1 MQRIGKAIR
10 LVFINPIAFTMK
22 KYLLVL
28 FVACA
33 GNAAFAQ
40 NNWKSPYLTKSL
52 SGQSVKEVFV
62 NTSGGSITVSG
73 APGEEPRVEVFIQ
86 GNNGN
91 GDLPKE
97 EIQKRL
103 DENYDFKVDVN
114 SGELHASAKNKKNNM
129 DWKKSL
135 SISFRVYVPGNVT
148 TTLNTSGGSIH
159 LDNLT
164 GAQQFETSGGSLHL
178 DKIAGA
184 IKGRTSGG
192 SIHVNNSNNDI
203 DLQTS
208 GGSIEANNCTGRIR
222 LETSGGSLHLN
233 GLKGDIKATTSGGSI
248 SGNKIDGDFVTGTSG
263 GSINLTDLSCSLDA
277 STSAGSVRAQFLS
290 VGKSVKID
298 VSAGR
303 VDLQLPSKQGLNLD
317 VRADRVVANLGEGF
331 AGNKDKER
339 VEGKLNGGG
348 ALIEVRGDTRV
359 NLTVN

>member
-1 MQRIGKAIR
+1 
-10 LVFINPIAFTMK
+10 MK

-28 FVACA
+28 LVACA
-33 GNAAFAQ
+33 GSSAFAQ
-40 NNWKSPYLTKSL
+40 NNGKTPYLTKSL
-52 SGQSVKEVFV
+52 SGQSIKDVFV

-73 APGEEPRVEVFIQ
+73 ASDEQPRVEVFIQ

-103 DENYDFKVDVN
+103 DENYDLKVDV
-114 SGELHASAKNKKNNM
+114 SGGELHASAKNKKNNI

-135 SISFRVYVPGNVT
+135 SISFRIYVPGNVAT
-148 TTLNTSGGSIH
+148 NLNTSGGSIH

-178 DKIAGA
+178 DKITGT

-192 SIHVNNSNNDI
+192 SIHVSNSKEDI

-208 GGSIEANNCTGRIR
+208 GGSVEANNCTGRIR
-222 LETSGGSLHLN
+222 LETSGGSLHLD

-248 SGNKIDGDFVTGTSG
+248 SGNKIDGDFITGTSG

-277 STSAGSVRAQFLS
+277 STSAGSIHAQFIS

-298 VSAGR
+298 ASSGR

-317 VRADRVVANLGEGF
+317 LRADRIETNLADNFSGS
-331 AGNKDKER
+331 KDKER

-348 ALIEVRGDTRV
+348 SLVEVRGSNRV
-359 NLTVN
+359 SLTVN

>member
-1 MQRIGKAIR
+1 
-10 LVFINPIAFTMK
+10 MK

-33 GNAAFAQ
+33 GSSVFAQ
-40 NNWKSPYLTKSL
+40 NNQKTPYLTKSL
-52 SGQSVKEVFV
+52 SGQSIKDVFV

-73 APGEEPRVEVFIQ
+73 ATGEEPRVEVFIQ

-91 GDLPKE
+91 GGLPKE

-103 DENYDFKVDVN
+103 DENYDLKVDVS

-129 DWKKSL
+129 DWKRSL
-135 SISFRVYVPGNVT
+135 SISFRVYVPGNVAT
-148 TTLNTSGGSIH
+148 SLSTSGGSIH

-178 DKIAGA
+178 DKITGT

-192 SIHVNNSNNDI
+192 SIHVSNSKEDI

-208 GGSIEANNCTGRIR
+208 GGSVEANNCTGRIR
-222 LETSGGSLHLN
+222 LETSGGSLHLD

-248 SGNKIDGDFVTGTSG
+248 SGNKIDGDFITGTSG
-263 GSINLTDLSCSLDA
+263 GSINLTDLSCSLNA
-277 STSAGSVRAQFLS
+277 STSAGSIHAQFIS

-298 VSAGR
+298 ASSGR
-303 VDLQLPSKQGLNLD
+303 VDLQLPAKQGLNLD
-317 VRADRVVANLGEGF
+317 LRADRIETNLADNFSGS
-331 AGNKDKER
+331 KDKER

-348 ALIEVRGDTRV
+348 SLVEVRGSNRV
-359 NLTVN
+359 SLTVN

>member
-1 MQRIGKAIR
+1 
-10 LVFINPIAFTMK
+10 MK

-28 FVACA
+28 FVACT
-33 GNAAFAQ
+33 GNAALAQ
-40 NNWKSPYLTKSL
+40 NNWKTPYLTKSL

-73 APGEEPRVEVFIQ
+73 ASGEQPRVEIFIQ

-103 DENYDFKVDVN
+103 DENYELKVDV
-114 SGELHASAKNKKNNM
+114 SGGEVHASAKSKKDNNW

-135 SISFRVYVPGNVT
+135 SISFRVYVPANVAT
-148 TTLNTSGGSIH
+148 NLNTSGGSIH

-164 GAQQFETSGGSLHL
+164 GTQQFETSGGSLHL
-178 DKIAGA
+178 DKIAGN

-192 SIHVNNSNNDI
+192 SIHVSNSKDDI

-208 GGSIEANNCTGRIR
+208 GGSIEATNCTGRIR
-222 LETSGGSLHLN
+222 LETSGGSLHLD

-277 STSAGSVRAQFLS
+277 STSAGSFHAQFLS

-317 VRADRVVANLGEGF
+317 VRADRVEANLGDSF
-331 AGNKDKER
+331 SGNKDKER
-339 VEGKLNGGG
+339 IEGKLNGGG
-348 ALIEVRGDTRV
+348 ALVEVRGGNRV
-359 NLTVN
+359 SLTVN

>member
-1 MQRIGKAIR
+1 
-10 LVFINPIAFTMK
+10 MK

-33 GNAAFAQ
+33 GSSAFAQ
-40 NNWKSPYLTKSL
+40 NNQKTPYLTKSL
-52 SGQSVKEVFV
+52 SGQAVKNVIV

-73 APGEEPRVEVFIQ
+73 ASGEEPRVEVFIQ

-91 GDLPKE
+91 NDLPKE
-97 EIQKRL
+97 EIKKRL
-103 DENYDFKVDVN
+103 DENYDLSIDVN
-114 SGELHASAKNKKNNM
+114 GGELHAKAKSKHDGNW

-135 SISFRVYVPGNVT
+135 SISFRVYVPGSVATN
-148 TTLNTSGGSIH
+148 LNTSGGSIH

-178 DKIAGA
+178 DKITGT

-192 SIHVNNSNNDI
+192 SIHVSDSKESI

-208 GGSIEANNCTGRIR
+208 GGSIEARNCIGHIR
-222 LETSGGSLHLN
+222 LETSGGSLHLD

-248 SGNKIDGDFVTGTSG
+248 SGNKIDGDFITGTSG

-277 STSAGSVRAQFLS
+277 STSAGSFHAQFLS

-298 VSAGR
+298 VSSGH

-317 VRADRVVANLGEGF
+317 LRADKIETNLADNFSGS
-331 AGNKDKER
+331 KDKER

-348 ALIEVRGDTRV
+348 ALVEVRGNGRV
-359 NLTVN
+359 NLNVN

>member
-1 MQRIGKAIR
+1 
-10 LVFINPIAFTMK
+10 MK

-33 GNAAFAQ
+33 GSSVFAQ
-40 NNWKSPYLTKSL
+40 NNQKTPYLTKSL
-52 SGQSVKEVFV
+52 SGQAVKNVFV

-73 APGEEPRVEVFIQ
+73 ASGQEPRVEVFIQ

-91 GDLPKE
+91 GDLSKE
-97 EIQKRL
+97 EIKKRL
-103 DENYDFKVDVN
+103 DENYDLSVDVN
-114 SGELHASAKNKKNNM
+114 GGELHAKAKSKHDGNW

-135 SISFRVYVPGNVT
+135 SISFRVYVPGNVAT
-148 TTLNTSGGSIH
+148 NLNTSGGSIH

-178 DKIAGA
+178 DKITGT

-192 SIHVNNSNNDI
+192 SIHVSDSKENI

-208 GGSIEANNCTGRIR
+208 GGSIEARNCMGRIK
-222 LETSGGSLHLN
+222 LETSGGSLHLD

-248 SGNKIDGDFVTGTSG
+248 SGSKIDGDFITGTSG

-277 STSAGSVRAQFLS
+277 STSAGSFHAQFVS
-290 VGKSVKID
+290 VGKFVKID
-298 VSAGR
+298 VSSGR

-317 VRADRVVANLGEGF
+317 LRADKIETNLADNFSGS
-331 AGNKDKER
+331 KDKER

-348 ALIEVRGDTRV
+348 SLVEVRGSNRV

>member
-1 MQRIGKAIR
+1 
-10 LVFINPIAFTMK
+10 MK

-28 FVACA
+28 FVASV
-33 GNAAFAQ
+33 GNIALAQ
-40 NNWKSPYLTKSL
+40 NNGKTPYLTKSL
-52 SGQSVKEVFV
+52 SGQSVKDVFV

-73 APGEEPRVEVFIQ
+73 ASGEEPRVEVFIQ
-86 GNNGN
+86 ANNGN
-91 GDLPKE
+91 GDLAKE

-103 DENYDFKVDVN
+103 DENYDLKVDVN
-114 SGELHASAKNKKNNM
+114 GGELHASAKNKKNNM

-135 SISFRVYVPGNVT
+135 SISFRVYVPGNVAT
-148 TTLNTSGGSIH
+148 NLNTSGGSIH

-178 DKIAGA
+178 DKIAGNV
-184 IKGRTSGG
+184 KGRTSGG
-192 SIHVNNSNNDI
+192 SIHVSDSKDNI

-222 LETSGGSLHLN
+222 LETSGGSLRLN
-233 GLKGDIKATTSGGSI
+233 SLKGDIKATTSGGSI
-248 SGNKIDGDFVTGTSG
+248 NGNKIDGDFVTGTSG

-277 STSAGSVRAQFLS
+277 STSAGSVHVQFLS

-317 VRADRVVANLGEGF
+317 VRADRVEANLGESF
-331 AGNKDKER
+331 TGNKDKER
-339 VEGKLNGGG
+339 IEGKLNGGG
-348 ALIEVRGDTRV
+348 ALVEVHGGNRV
-359 NLTVN
+359 SLTVN